1 MDILDIYNGRFYQT
15 YSGRYFRRLPE
26 SITFL
31 RSVEDLYKVED
42 GEDFDYE
49 FVDPTSWNYKK
60 LFGNLTELEYANASI
75 KSRDALDWKVKGYV
89 VLEDGRLY
97 IISFVAEDTMA
108 AEREAARLMPIPVG
122 TEYILRLVEV
132 ENPAEV

>member
-1 MDILDIYNGRFYQT
+1 MDILDIYHGRFYQT

-49 FVDPTSWNYKK
+49 FVDPTAWNYKK
-60 LFGNLTELEYANASI
+60 LFGNLLENDYANATI
-75 KSRDALDWKVKGYV
+75 KTQDAIDWRVTSYV

-97 IISFVAEDTMA
+97 TISSVTEDTMA

-132 ENPAEV
+132 ENPTEV